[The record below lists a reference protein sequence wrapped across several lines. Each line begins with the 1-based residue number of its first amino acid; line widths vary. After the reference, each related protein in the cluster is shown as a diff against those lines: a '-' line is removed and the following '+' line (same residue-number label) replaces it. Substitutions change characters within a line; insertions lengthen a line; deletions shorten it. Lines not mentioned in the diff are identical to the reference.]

1 MRGPLAVIEADFRAI
16 ARQPLPK
23 LPTSSI
29 MVLLAGN
36 YGGTT
41 MPHYKSNLRDLEF
54 NLFEVFGAADRLG
67 SGPYHEMDV
76 DTAREILREVERLA
90 SGPLAEPFADAD
102 RNPPVYDPATKTV
115 TMPEG
120 FRKSY
125 DALMDSEWWRLDLPE
140 HLGGTG
146 APPSLRW
153 AASEMML
160 GSNPAAFM
168 FMSGPGFAAIL
179 DHLGNDDQ
187 KRWAQL
193 MIEKRWGATMVLTEP
208 DAGSDVGAGRAKA
221 FDNGDGTWRIEGVK
235 RFITSGEHDMTDNIV
250 HLVLARP
257 EGAGAG
263 TKGLSLFVVPKF
275 FVDLESGELGERNG
289 VYATNVE
296 KKMGLKVSTTCEMT
310 FGEREPAIG
319 WLVGD
324 VHDGIA
330 QMFKV
335 IEYARMMVGTKAI
348 ATLSTGYLNALD
360 YAKTRVQG
368 ADLTQMTDKTAPRV
382 TITHHPDV
390 RRSLMLQKSY
400 AEGMRALIAYT
411 AYWQDMIEL
420 AEAGDT
426 EIDLDL
432 ALRMNDLLL
441 PVVKGVG
448 SERSYEMLAVG
459 LQTFGG
465 SGFLQDYPLE
475 QYIRDAKIDT
485 LYEGTTAIQGLD
497 FFFRKMV
504 KDQFTSIFH
513 LAAQITE
520 TVKGDEGSGQLVAER
535 ELLGKALEDVQG
547 IVGVLGQWAMA
558 SQQDSREIYKVGL
571 NTTRLLMATGDLI
584 IGWLLL
590 RQAEVATKALADGP
604 SERDRVFYEGK
615 VETARWF
622 ARNRLPLLAA
632 ERVVAE
638 STTLDL
644 MDLAEEAF

>member
-1 MRGPLAVIEADFRAI
+1 
-16 ARQPLPK
+16 
-23 LPTSSI
+23 
-29 MVLLAGN
+29 
-36 YGGTT
+36 
-41 MPHYKSNLRDLEF
+41 MPHYRSNLRDLEF
-54 NLFEVFGAADRLG
+54 NLFEVFGAAERMG
-67 SGPYHEMDV
+67 TGPYADMDPQ
-76 DTAREILREVERLA
+76 TAREVLREVDRLA
-90 SGPLAEPFADAD
+90 TGPLAEPFADAD
-102 RNPPVYDPATKTV
+102 RNPPVYDPVAKTV

-120 FRKSY
+120 FKQAFR
-125 DALMDSEWWRLDLPE
+125 ALMDAEWWRLDLPE
-140 HLGGTG
+140 RLGGTG

-153 AASEMML
+153 AASELLL
-160 GSNPAAFM
+160 GSQPAAFM
-168 FMSGPGFAAIL
+168 FMSGPGFASIL
-179 DHLGNDDQ
+179 ENLGNADQ
-187 KRWAQL
+187 RRWAEL
-193 MIEKRWGATMVLTEP
+193 MVEKQWGATMVLTEP
-208 DAGSDVGAGRAKA
+208 DAGSDVGAGRTRAI
-221 FDNGDGTWRIEGVK
+221 DNGDGTWRIEGVK
-235 RFITSGEHDMTDNIV
+235 RFITSGEHDMADNIV

-263 TKGLSLFVVPKF
+263 TKGLSLFLVPKF
-275 FVDLESGELGERNG
+275 HVDLETGELGARNG

-310 FGEREPAIG
+310 FGADPDDPAIG

-335 IEYARMMVGTKAI
+335 IEYARLMVGRKAI
-348 ATLSTGYLNALD
+348 ATLSTGYLNALE

-368 ADLTQMTDKTAPRV
+368 ADLTQQTDKTAPRV

-400 AEGMRALIAYT
+400 AEGLRAVIAYT
-411 AYWQDMIEL
+411 AYWQDLIGL
-420 AEAGDT
+420 GSAGDSDV
-426 EIDLDL
+426 DLDM
-432 ALRMNDLLL
+432 AERMNDLLL

-504 KDQFTSIFH
+504 KDQFKAIFH

-520 TVKGDEGSGQLVAER
+520 TVKADEGSGALAAER
-535 ELLGKALEDVQG
+535 EPLGKALEDVQG
-547 IVGVLGQWAMA
+547 IVGVLGTWAMA
-558 SQQDSREIYKVGL
+558 SQADPREIYKVGL

-590 RQAEVATKALADGP
+590 RQADVALAALAGDP
-604 SERDRVFYEGK
+604 SERDRLFYEGK

-632 ERVVAE
+632 ERAVAE
-638 STTLDL
+638 ATTLDV
-644 MDLAEEAF
+644 MDLPEDAF